1 MNAPKLTP
9 EEQAHVDKG
18 GRIFIVEEIPGPL
31 WRVLVVKGKACK
43 VMLKPEGMD
52 GYSDRTTALENA
64 LAFSALA
71 GDRPRPLV
79 RG

>member
-1 MNAPKLTP
+1 MEVPELTQ
-9 EEQAHVDKG
+9 EEQAHVAKG
-18 GRIFIVEEIPGPL
+18 GRVFIVEEIPGPL
-31 WRVLVVKGKACK
+31 WRVLVVKGDACK
-43 VMLKPEGMD
+43 VMLKPDGMD
-52 GYSDRTTALENA
+52 GYSDRETALENA